1 MPRYH
6 VVVAAVGRPN
16 GGTECL
22 SSIRPGRMGR
32 YRSTSPMG
40 AFQWPMDTMHREQGE
55 LAMNYEETLDYVHRT
70 GRPYWIGRFYKSYS
84 GLLDGYIM
92 FSGGER
98 YYHFIMDYDPQHVQ
112 VGVDYD
118 GYPTPA
124 HFYLA
129 RNAIM
134 TGTSWTIE
142 EYNAVPDPEEPIP
155 AAPIPAAPA
164 AAPPAAAPAAPIAEG
179 GSVFLCKG
187 LFLFVFHF
195 SPGPDSPFSF
205 LIVRLFPFLG
215 FLSLSYLAS
224 NLIISISLLS
234 RFSTTA
240 FWSLVSTST
249 FGFETLSSNFHGS
262 ICFLRFSSY
271 AFPFLFQKGSIHFVQ
286 FPFFL

>member
-6 VVVAAVGRPN
+6 VVVAAVARPN
-16 GGTECL
+16 GETECL
-22 SSIRPGRMGR
+22 SSIRPGRMSR
-32 YRSTSPMG
+32 YTSTSPMG

-179 GSVFLCKG
+179 GPVFLCKG

-205 LIVRLFPFLG
+205 LIVRLFAFLN
-215 FLSLSYLAS
+215 FF
-224 NLIISISLLS
+224 
-234 RFSTTA
+234 RFPIL
-240 FWSLVSTST
+240 FRILFFYFVVVVPL
-249 FGFETLSSNFHGS
+249 FNQRVLDSS
-262 ICFLRFSSY
+262 
-271 AFPFLFQKGSIHFVQ
+271 
-286 FPFFL
+286 

>member
-6 VVVAAVGRPN
+6 VVVAAVARPN
-16 GGTECL
+16 GETECL
-22 SSIRPGRMGR
+22 SSIRPGRMSR
-32 YRSTSPMG
+32 YTSTSPMG
-40 AFQWPMDTMHREQGE
+40 AFQWPMDTMYREQGE
-55 LAMNYEETLDYVHRT
+55 LAMNYEETIDYVHRT

-98 YYHFIMDYDPQHVQ
+98 YYHFIMDYDRLHVQ

-155 AAPIPAAPA
+155 AAPILAAPA
-164 AAPPAAAPAAPIAEG
+164 AAPPAAPI
-179 GSVFLCKG
+179 VTFTFC
-187 LFLFVFHF
+187 
-195 SPGPDSPFSF
+195 
-205 LIVRLFPFLG
+205 R
-215 FLSLSYLAS
+215 SL
-224 NLIISISLLS
+224 
-234 RFSTTA
+234 
-240 FWSLVSTST
+240 
-249 FGFETLSSNFHGS
+249 
-262 ICFLRFSSY
+262 
-271 AFPFLFQKGSIHFVQ
+271 
-286 FPFFL
+286 